1 MRYKTRIDRF
11 KIKRAMQGKFA
22 TQEELAIAANLS
34 TTTLS
39 TATDSYAWRAS
50 TLDAIANALGVASL
64 TLLTVDEVEE
74 TKDSLGQH
82 TNDAPPTSATALD
95 LDALEMIRAE
105 AAVEQGAAL
114 FG

>member
-1 MRYKTRIDRF
+1 MPYRTRIDRF

-74 TKDSLGQH
+74 TKDGLGQH
-82 TNDAPPTSATALD
+82 TNGTPPAGASMPD
-95 LDALEMIRAE
+95 LNALEMIRIE
-105 AAVEQGAAL
+105 AAAEQGAAL

>member
-1 MRYKTRIDRF
+1 MPYRTRIDRF
-11 KIKRAMQGKFA
+11 KSKRAMQGRFA

-64 TLLTVDEVEE
+64 TLLTVDEVEA
-74 TKDSLGQH
+74 TKGGLGQH
-82 TNDAPPTSATALD
+82 TNGALPASATVQD
-95 LDALEMIRAE
+95 LDALEMIRTE
-105 AAVEQGAAL
+105 AAAKQGAAL